1 MDIYI
6 YKGEKFFSTGLLD
19 FRIFQKEINRYMYIP
34 AKSGHVSHT
43 IKNYVLGELK
53 RYIRYNSLKLT
64 FLKIRTKFFSRLRNR
79 GFKKVWLRKHF
90 ATLKYEDREKLM
102 AIKDSDSSSSH
113 PEFQMV
119 LEREA
124 GCLKT
129 LRSRLAD
136 KFPYQTDSNRDIDGN
151 KTLFPMEPNRGLGGT
166 ISGLCYNLQEL
177 QCKPCNIEIPE
188 ILTQEKVR
196 ESTKAAAATITAA
209 TALQKVPLPEEA
221 RMSDGTIKRWNDPE
235 KPSDMYLVLPS
246 YTEPHSKAI
255 NKLIAEEKEK
265 LCSNSLFKQLFAN
278 IDFKI
283 AFSNSKN
290 IKKLIVRTKV

>member
-1 MDIYI
+1 
-6 YKGEKFFSTGLLD
+6 
-19 FRIFQKEINRYMYIP
+19 
-34 AKSGHVSHT
+34 
-43 IKNYVLGELK
+43 
-53 RYIRYNSLKLT
+53 
-64 FLKIRTKFFSRLRNR
+64 
-79 GFKKVWLRKHF
+79 
-90 ATLKYEDREKLM
+90 M

-124 GCLKT
+124 ECLKT

-151 KTLFPMEPNRGLGGT
+151 KTLFPMEPNRGLGST
-166 ISGLCYNLQEL
+166 ISGLDYNLQEL
-177 QCKPCNIEIPE
+177 QCKPCNIEIPD

-196 ESTKAAAATITAA
+196 VPSEASEAAAKSIPTSIP
-209 TALQKVPLPEEA
+209 PLPEEA
-221 RMSDGTIKRWNDPE
+221 RMSDGSNKRWNDPE
-235 KPSDMYLVLPS
+235 VPSDMYLVLPS
-246 YTEPHSKAI
+246 YTEPHKNTI
-255 NKLIAEEKEK
+255 KKLIAEEKEK

>member
-1 MDIYI
+1 
-6 YKGEKFFSTGLLD
+6 
-19 FRIFQKEINRYMYIP
+19 MYIP

-119 LEREA
+119 LEKEA
-124 GCLKT
+124 EGLKI

-151 KTLFPMEPNRGLGGT
+151 KTLFPMETNRGLGGT
-166 ISGLCYNLQEL
+166 ISGLYYNLQEL

-196 ESTKAAAATITAA
+196 VSAEAA
-209 TALQKVPLPEEA
+209 TATIPAATTLQKAPLPEEA
-221 RMSDGTIKRWNDPE
+221 RMSDGINKRWNDPDV
-235 KPSDMYLVLPS
+235 PSNMYLVLPS
-246 YTEPHSKAI
+246 YTEPHKKAI
-255 NKLIAEEKEK
+255 KKLIAEEKEK

-283 AFSNSKN
+283 AFSNSNN
-290 IKKLIVRTKV
+290 IKN

>member
-1 MDIYI
+1 MCIRDRNTWIYIYI
-6 YKGEKFFSTGLLD
+6 YKGDKFFSTGLLD

-119 LEREA
+119 LEKEA

-136 KFPYQTDSNRDIDGN
+136 KFPYQTDSNQDIEGN
-151 KTLFPMEPNRGLGGT
+151 KTLFPMETNRGLGGT
-166 ISGLCYNLQEL
+166 ISGLYCNLQEIQSKL
-177 QCKPCNIEIPE
+177 CNIETPDI
-188 ILTQEKVR
+188 ITQEKVWVP
-196 ESTKAAAATITAA
+196 EA
-209 TALQKVPLPEEA
+209 TATSIPPLPEEA
-221 RMSDGTIKRWNDPE
+221 GMSDGTYKRRSDPE
-235 KPSDMYLVLPS
+235 APSNMYLVLPS
-246 YTEPHSKAI
+246 YTEPQKAAI
-255 NKLIAEEKEK
+255 KKIIAEEKQK
-265 LCSNSLFKQLFAN
+265 LCSIKLFKQLFAN
-278 IDFKI
+278 TNFKI
-283 AFSNSKN
+283 AFSNSNNSSFWGSKW
-290 IKKLIVRTKV
+290 V